1 MVTAVIDS
9 VIQTSQIYLTQIHN
23 WNHKADFKIQMGPY
37 TLKLAQT
44 KSEVIEC
51 FKLRHEVF
59 CKEMAGRSTRTGMD
73 YDEYDLFCDHLIIV
87 HEELQEI
94 VGTYRLNFSDTA
106 EKFYTD
112 SEFYL
117 TQWILKQDK
126 PFIELGRA
134 CIHMDHRRGV
144 VISLLWRGIAE
155 YMKILNAETLVGCS
169 SIKVSDARSAALIYK
184 YLEINN
190 NLHTEIFSVRKKY
203 EMDDFIFWLMIF
215 SQGLTPQQMTEA
227 EEKIPSLLKSYIKA
241 GAKVSS
247 YPAYDKDF
255 SCIDFVTILE
265 RKNLD
270 SKLVRKFNT

>member
-9 VIQTSQIYLTQIHN
+9 VIETSQIYLTQLHK
-23 WNHKADFKIQMGPY
+23 WNHKADFRIEMGPY
-37 TLKLAQT
+37 VMKIAQT

-59 CKEMAGRSTRTGMD
+59 CKEMAGRSTRTKMD
-73 YDEYDLFCDHLIIV
+73 YDEYDLFCDHLIII
-87 HEELQEI
+87 HEETEQI
-94 VGTYRLNFSDTA
+94 IGTYRMNFSDTA

-117 TQWILKQDK
+117 SQWILNQRQ

-134 CIHMDHRRGV
+134 CIHTEHRRGS

-155 YMKILNAETLVGCS
+155 YMKMMDAEILIGCS
-169 SIKVSDARSAALIYK
+169 SVKLTDARSAALVYK
-184 YLEINN
+184 YFEMNN
-190 NLHTEIFSVRKKY
+190 HLNTEIFSVRKKY

-215 SQGLTPQQMTEA
+215 SQGLTPAQVVEA
-227 EEKIPSLLKSYIKA
+227 EAKIPSLLKSYIKA

-255 SCIDFVTILE
+255 NCIDFVTILE

>member
-9 VIQTSQIYLTQIHN
+9 VIQTSQIYLTQLN
-23 WNHKADFKIQMGPY
+23 KWNNKADLKIQMGPY
-37 TLKLAQT
+37 VLKLAQT
-44 KSEVIEC
+44 KSEVLEC

-59 CKEMAGRSTRTGMD
+59 CKEMAGRTTRTGMD

-87 HEELQEI
+87 HEELDEI
-94 VGTYRLNFSDTA
+94 VGTYRMNFSDTA

-117 TQWILKQDK
+117 SQWILKQND

-134 CIHMDHRRGV
+134 CIRADHRRGI

-155 YMKILNAETLVGCS
+155 YMKMMNAELLIGCS
-169 SIKVSDARSAALIYK
+169 SVKVTDARSAALIYK
-184 YLEINN
+184 YFEINN
-190 NLHTEIFSVRKKY
+190 NLNSEIFSVRNKY
-203 EMDDFIFWLMIF
+203 EMEDFIFWLMIF
-215 SQGLTPQQMTEA
+215 SQGLTPQQIAEA

-241 GAKVSS
+241 GAKVAS

-255 SCIDFVTILE
+255 NCIDFVTILE

>member
-9 VIQTSQIYLTQIHN
+9 VIQTSQIYLTQLN
-23 WNHKADFKIQMGPY
+23 KWNNKADLKIKMGPY
-37 TLKLAQT
+37 VLKLAQT
-44 KSEVIEC
+44 KSEVLEC

-59 CKEMAGRSTRTGMD
+59 CKEMAGRTTRTGMD

-87 HEELQEI
+87 HEEFDEI
-94 VGTYRLNFSDTA
+94 VGTYRMNFSDTA

-117 TQWILKQDK
+117 SQWILKQSD

-134 CIHMDHRRGV
+134 CIHIDHRRGI

-155 YMKILNAETLVGCS
+155 YMKMMNAELLIGCS
-169 SIKVSDARSAALIYK
+169 SIKVTDARSAALIYK
-184 YLEINN
+184 YFEIND
-190 NLHTEIFSVRKKY
+190 NLNSEIFSVRSKY
-203 EMDDFIFWLMIF
+203 EMEDFIFWLMIF
-215 SQGLTPQQMTEA
+215 SQGLTPQQISEA

-241 GAKVSS
+241 GAKVAS

-255 SCIDFVTILE
+255 NCIDFVTLLE

>member
-9 VIQTSQIYLTQIHN
+9 VIHTSQIYLTQLHK
-23 WNHKADFKIQMGPY
+23 WNNKVDFKIEMGPY
-37 TLKLAQT
+37 VLKLAQT
-44 KSEVIEC
+44 KSEVLEC

-59 CKEMAGRSTRTGMD
+59 CKEMAGRTTRTGLD

-87 HEELQEI
+87 HQESETI
-94 VGTYRLNFSDTA
+94 VGTYRMNFSDTA

-112 SEFYL
+112 SEFYIS
-117 TQWILKQDK
+117 QWILKQDQ

-134 CIHMDHRRGV
+134 CIHSEHRRGS

-155 YMKILNAETLVGCS
+155 YMKLKNAELLVGCS
-169 SIKVSDARSAALIYK
+169 SVKVTDARTSALIYK
-184 YLEINN
+184 YFEVNGHLNN
-190 NLHTEIFSVRKKY
+190 EIFSVRKKY
-203 EMDDFIFWLMIF
+203 EMEDFIFWLMIF
-215 SQGLTPQQMTEA
+215 SQGLSPDQVAEA
-227 EEKIPSLLKSYIKA
+227 ESKIPSLLKSYIKA
-241 GAKVSS
+241 GAKVAS

-255 SCIDFVTILE
+255 NCVDFVTILE